1 MNFNCTDII
10 LAPDQTW
17 SNHSSLLHIPKT
29 FSEEIPCQCRFFPKY
44 LEWVNLPIYLWSAMS
59 TDELGSYWSPSKFC
73 LPNCLGK
80 KNNYK
85 PTNQSTAEF
94 WTLEVLRCLNPL
106 LHCKTSNW
114 PPEKSW
120 PAMDIRFSSMTFC
133 VNLAKKSPQAI
144 GARSIQIS
152 EKKTTQNQNKQA
164 RITSP
169 FCRRKHKRLDLA
181 RDTSSLDFTRMSWME
196 IRDVNSLP

>member
-80 KNNYK
+80 KK
-85 PTNQSTAEF
+85 QLQTNQPINSWILDTGSAKMFESIASLQNIKLASRKVMACNGHTLQLHDILRQSGKKITTGHWREIHPNF
-94 WTLEVLRCLNPL
+94 WKKNNAKPKQAGQNHVPVL
-106 LHCKTSNW
+106 
-114 PPEKSW
+114 
-120 PAMDIRFSSMTFC
+120 
-133 VNLAKKSPQAI
+133 
-144 GARSIQIS
+144 S
-152 EKKTTQNQNKQA
+152 EKT
-164 RITSP
+164 
-169 FCRRKHKRLDLA
+169 
-181 RDTSSLDFTRMSWME
+181 
-196 IRDVNSLP
+196 

>member
-10 LAPDQTW
+10 LALDQTW

-29 FSEEIPCQCRFFPKY
+29 FSEEIPCQCRFFSEVSRMGKCTDLSLKCHEHGWTRIILITIQILSPK
-44 LEWVNLPIYLWSAMS
+44 LPWQ
-59 TDELGSYWSPSKFC
+59 
-73 LPNCLGK
+73 K
-80 KNNYK
+80 KTIT
-85 PTNQSTAEF
+85 TNQSTAEF

-106 LHCKTSNW
+106 LHCISSNW

-133 VNLAKKSPQAI
+133 VNLAMGITTGHWCEIHPNFW
-144 GARSIQIS
+144 
-152 EKKTTQNQNKQA
+152 KKTTKNQNKQA
-164 RITSP
+164 GITSP